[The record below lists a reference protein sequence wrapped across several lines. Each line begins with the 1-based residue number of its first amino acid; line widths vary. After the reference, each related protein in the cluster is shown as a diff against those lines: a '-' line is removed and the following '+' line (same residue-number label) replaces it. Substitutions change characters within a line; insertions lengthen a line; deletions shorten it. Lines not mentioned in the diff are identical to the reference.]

1 MRSFCF
7 IDIICCISLK
17 TEPAR
22 ILYHKSIPTL
32 SVPQVHPN
40 PISRRASQ
48 RACQLSLCTAPP
60 LSAMS
65 KKSGPSKV
73 SGPSVAAPPLPASR
87 SPSGSRSRS
96 GSVRPLSD
104 DGDIQHTHAQHDEHQ
119 QGGEDDYDDEDDAGS
134 VSGSES
140 GSGSGSG
147 SDNSSDAGSDFEGH
161 SGYKKGGYHPVHI
174 GDVYGPGGRYTI
186 ERKLGWGHFS
196 TVWLA
201 SDATKPAD
209 HPAKL
214 VALKIQKS
222 AIQYTEAALDEITLL
237 EEINVEYQKFIKQN
251 KGEANTGKGG
261 AGAAA
266 AAAASSSSSSADS
279 ARATAAASPTSSGLE
294 SEGKFIVHLLD
305 HFTLLG
311 PHGKHQCLVFERAGK
326 NLLHVI
332 KKFNYQGLPLP
343 MVKSMIRQILH
354 GLHFLHHNCH
364 IIHTDLKPEN
374 FLIQGPEYNLAEL
387 QKEREEAVKARL
399 EKENAKRQAQKL
411 AEIEA
416 LRASMGAIKLGPSSS
431 SSASA
436 TAAAASAAAS
446 ATGAPKL
453 TKNQKKRLKAKKKKQ
468 AEKAAGGGAG
478 AAADKKDGGAGDND
492 DEDGE
497 DEDGEDEKEESEAAA
512 TAAAAAAPAEASA
525 GTAAPSADVATAVA
539 AAAPGSTSDDA
550 STAATAAA
558 DATAAA
564 SAAAAAPATPAVDH
578 LDSLISSFLSGESAE
593 FHTKIADLGNACWTH
608 KHFTDDVTTR
618 QYRAPEVLV
627 GYPYSTP
634 IDIFSTA
641 ALAFELITG
650 EYLFDPK
657 HDEHNKF
664 TRDEDHLA
672 LMSELLGRMPKKLT
686 TQGKYSRDL
695 FTKRG
700 DLRHIKELDRWG
712 LYEVLRDKYH
722 LGATESKM
730 LASFLLPML
739 HLDPDRRATAQEAL
753 SHPWLRLQ
761 TEEEYLE
768 YFAAEE
774 AAKEAARSPQVKQM
788 SKKARKQMMARAAMA
803 GANQPAG
810 TSSKP
815 ANDADP
821 DASFEADDLDESF
834 EGAEGEDDD
843 GSSDGAV
850 DDDLPL
856 MGDNP
861 DDPDDLGE
869 DLGEEDLED
878 DDEVDGSD
886 EDGERDP
893 LDDSL
898 TDSVIDDSQLDDGE
912 EPLMYQTESGFSIRI
927 PPSLQHRPDLQYLFA
942 QATERALSGDSRFAA
957 FLDPLVGESAILE
970 AAREEEEA
978 KLREG
983 EEGDAEE
990 EEQERIEREEQELLE
1005 GELDELDESALADNG
1020 LDDSTEGG
1028 PAAAALRQSQLRY
1041 LRELRLRA
1049 ARQDAL
1055 DAELDADL
1063 ARQQQLLDSS
1073 YEFNESEE
1081 QAMARSHGHSNSTGS
1096 ATSASAA
1103 HAALHPHSGHASHHH
1118 VAEHA
1123 PSRHAPHST
1132 HALVHHRQEQTQAAA
1147 SSAAAANHTH
1157 HKPSTRLAPVH
1168 GSAASRVATA
1178 PFDASPSLAD
1188 VEDLGV
1194 ETPSTLRGELD
1205 DDALAM
1211 AAALNSHSHL
1221 SPFVSASSVDS
1232 SHANDVDAERALEVA
1247 SSSVANPLDVR
1258 QLAQLLKTNA
1268 NGSNSKQRSVG
1279 KAATAAAPPTMPDE
1293 PDEDDLQL
1301 AREEAAAEAASAAAA
1316 SR

>member
-1 MRSFCF
+1 MR
-7 IDIICCISLK
+7 
-17 TEPAR
+17 
-22 ILYHKSIPTL
+22 
-32 SVPQVHPN
+32 
-40 PISRRASQ
+40 
-48 RACQLSLCTAPP
+48 QLSDGDDDTQQQRDDDEGGGDEQDYDDDDQG
-60 LSAMS
+60 SA
-65 KKSGPSKV
+65 SG
-73 SGPSVAAPPLPASR
+73 
-87 SPSGSRSRS
+87 S
-96 GSVRPLSD
+96 GSV
-104 DGDIQHTHAQHDEHQ
+104 
-119 QGGEDDYDDEDDAGS
+119 
-134 VSGSES
+134 
-140 GSGSGSG
+140 SGSGSG
-147 SDNSSDAGSDFEGH
+147 SDNDSDAGSDFEGH

-201 SDATKPAD
+201 SDATKPDD

-222 AIQYTEAALDEITLL
+222 AIQYTEAAIDEITLL
-237 EEINVEYQKFIKQN
+237 EEINVEYQKFIK
-251 KGEANTGKGG
+251 KAKTTKGG
-261 AGAAA
+261 AGAVGS
-266 AAAASSSSSSADS
+266 AAAASSSSTDS
-279 ARATAAASPTSSGLE
+279 ARAVAAASPTSSGEE

-343 MVKSMIRQILH
+343 LVKSMIRQILH
-354 GLHFLHHNCH
+354 GLHFLHHFCH

-374 FLIQGPEYNLAEL
+374 FLIEGPEYNLAEL
-387 QKEREEAVKARL
+387 RKEREAAIKARL

-431 SSASA
+431 SSSSA
-436 TAAAASAAAS
+436 AAAASAAS
-446 ATGAPKL
+446 GEKKL

-468 AEKAAGGGAG
+468 AEKAVGGA
-478 AAADKKDGGAGDND
+478 AGAGDKKEGADNEDED
-492 DEDGE
+492 DEDAE
-497 DEDGEDEKEESEAAA
+497 DDKEEGDAAAGTAAA
-512 TAAAAAAPAEASA
+512 TSADASAGPASPSAAAAAA
-525 GTAAPSADVATAVA
+525 AT
-539 AAAPGSTSDDA
+539 PGSTSDDA
-550 STAATAAA
+550 STAAAA
-558 DATAAA
+558 T
-564 SAAAAAPATPAVDH
+564 AAAAAPAAPAVDH
-578 LDSLISSFLSGESAE
+578 LESLISAFLSGESSE

-627 GYPYSTP
+627 GYPYGTP
-634 IDIFSTA
+634 IDIWSTA
-641 ALAFELITG
+641 CLAFELITG

-695 FTKRG
+695 FSKRG

-712 LYEVLRDKYH
+712 LHEVLRDKYH
-722 LGATESKM
+722 LGAAESEM

-739 HLDPDRRATAQEAL
+739 HLDPDRRATAEEAL
-753 SHPWLRLQ
+753 SHPWLRLHS
-761 TEEEYLE
+761 EEEYIAHFE
-768 YFAAEE
+768 AEA
-774 AAKEAARSPQVKQM
+774 AAKEALRSPQIKQM

-810 TSSKP
+810 SSSIASKT
-815 ANDADP
+815 ANSADP
-821 DASFEADDLDESF
+821 DASFEADDLDDSL
-834 EGAEGEDDD
+834 EGGEGEDDDED
-843 GSSDGAV
+843 GSSDGAI

-856 MGDNP
+856 MGGDNP

-869 DLGEEDLED
+869 EDLEEDD
-878 DDEVDGSD
+878 DDEDG
-886 EDGERDP
+886 EDAERDP

-898 TDSVIDDSQLDDGE
+898 TDSVIDDSSQIDDGE

-942 QATERALSGDSRFAA
+942 QATERALSGDARFAA

-990 EEQERIEREEQELLE
+990 EGEQERVEREEQELLE

-1063 ARQQQLLDSS
+1063 ARQQQALDSS
-1073 YEFNESEE
+1073 YEFDESEE
-1081 QAMARSHGHSNSTGS
+1081 QALARSHGHSNSTGS

-1103 HAALHPHSGHASHHH
+1103 HAALHPHSGAAAHASHHH

-1132 HALVHHRQEQTQAAA
+1132 HALVHHRQEQTQAA
-1147 SSAAAANHTH
+1147 SSAAAAASHNSSSNSNH
-1157 HKPSTRLAPVH
+1157 KVSKRLAPVH
-1168 GSAASRVATA
+1168 GSAASAAA

-1194 ETPSTLRGELD
+1194 ETPSTLRGEVD
-1205 DDALAM
+1205 EDALAM

-1232 SHANDVDAERALEVA
+1232 SHANDADAERALEIA
-1247 SSSVANPLDVR
+1247 ASSVANPLDVR
-1258 QLAQLLKTNA
+1258 QLAQLLKTNT
-1268 NGSNSKQRSVG
+1268 NGSNSKQRNAG
-1279 KAATAAAPPTMPDE
+1279 KAAIAVAPPTLPSE
-1293 PDEDDLQL
+1293 PDDDDLQL
-1301 AREEAAAEAASAAAA
+1301 AREEAAAEAAAAAAA
-1316 SR
+1316 STSP